1 VHTTRKPHRPLTWP
15 SPAPLLRHI
24 LFGLA
29 LQAAACSLSHA
40 ASADKPNIIVILSD
54 DFGYGSAG
62 SYGAPASLRTP
73 NLDRLATEGRR
84 FTQAYAPSSVCSP
97 TRYGIMTGRYY
108 WRTPVKDGEVLPA
121 NAPLLIETN
130 RLTLGSL
137 CKGQGYNTA
146 AIGKWHIGLG
156 TSNGTDWADWRRP
169 VDWSASHAPGPLA
182 VGFDYFYGLAANVGN
197 HPLAYVEGDSLVD
210 KAPGQIVSIEG
221 QGKDQKTLGIEP
233 LRKDDEVMRKLT
245 DKAVD
250 WIEQNKSRPFFLF
263 FAPNAVHEPVTPSAK
278 FTGSP
283 YGKYGDFI
291 EELDWS
297 VGQILS
303 TLDRLKL
310 ADNTLVIFTSDNGGV
325 INPNSPNHAEAMKA
339 GLKINGAW
347 RGSKHFEWEG
357 GFREPFL
364 VRWPAK
370 VPANTVSDQM
380 ICLTD
385 VLATLSSIL
394 QVPLPDGP
402 AAEDSLDVSRAF
414 FETTPG
420 KPVRDH
426 VILQSSKGAF
436 YAIRQGDWKLIERQ
450 NPPPCNPRN
459 AKKLEAERQQAPKA
473 DQLFNLA
480 TDPAETKDVRAE
492 NEELAAKLRKLLVES
507 RDQGRTRD

>member
-1 VHTTRKPHRPLTWP
+1 MKPHRQFTFL
-15 SPAPLLRHI
+15 SSAPMLRHI

-29 LQAAACSLSHA
+29 LQASACSFSHA

-54 DFGYGSAG
+54 DYGYGSAG
-62 SYGAPASLRTP
+62 FYGAPASLRTP

-108 WRTPVKDGEVLPA
+108 WRTPVKDGLVLPA
-121 NAPLLIETN
+121 NAPLLIETD

-146 AIGKWHIGLG
+146 AIGKWHIGQG
-156 TSNGTDWADWRRP
+156 VSNGADWADWRRP
-169 VDWSASHAPGPLA
+169 VDWNASLGPGPLA
-182 VGFDYFYGLAANVGN
+182 VGFDYFYGTAANVDN
-197 HPLAYVEGDSLVD
+197 HPQAYIESDELIN

-221 QGKDQKTLGIEP
+221 QGEDQKTLGIDP

-245 DKAVD
+245 DKAVA
-250 WIEQNKSRPFFLF
+250 WIEQNKSRPFFLY
-263 FAPNAVHEPVTPSAK
+263 FAPNAVHKPVTPSAN

-310 ADNTLVIFTSDNGGV
+310 AENTLVIFTSDNGGV
-325 INPNSPNHAEAMKA
+325 TNPTSPDHAEAMKA
-339 GLKINGAW
+339 GLKINGAL
-347 RGSKHFEWEG
+347 RGSKQSEWEG
-357 GFREPFL
+357 GFRAPFI
-364 VRWPAK
+364 VRWPDK

-394 QVPLPDGP
+394 KVPLPNGP
-402 AAEDSLDVSRAF
+402 AAEDSLDVSSAF
-414 FETTPG
+414 FETKPG
-420 KPVRDH
+420 KPVRNH
-426 VILQSSKGAF
+426 VILQSAKGAF

-459 AKKLEAERQQAPKA
+459 PKMLEAERQQSPKV

-492 NEELAAKLRKLLVES
+492 NEELAAKLRKLLVEG
-507 RDQGRTRD
+507 RDEGRTRD